1 MTRSSPPPSMPWRGN
16 LRWPRRAGSRPR
28 RMPCGAAGRTPS
40 RSSSIW
46 SAMYSA
52 SWGARATTWKASPLL
67 PKSARRASRG
77 ASVSRDTAASVSP
90 DSAARVLVAAGSADA
105 LALARSA
112 VQSMYRT
119 DRASQNLGLEILDV
133 APGSVRIS
141 MTVRPE
147 MVNGH
152 GLCHGGII
160 FTLADSAFA
169 FACNSHGEP
178 MVAAGA
184 SIEFLAPT
192 RAGELLTA
200 TATEVSRS
208 ARHGV
213 YDVRVSLSSGE
224 TVALFRGRSA
234 RLRPPTPN
242 GTTS

>member
-1 MTRSSPPPSMPWRGN
+1 M
-16 LRWPRRAGSRPR
+16 
-28 RMPCGAAGRTPS
+28 
-40 RSSSIW
+40 
-46 SAMYSA
+46 SA
-52 SWGARATTWKASPLL
+52 
-67 PKSARRASRG
+67 
-77 ASVSRDTAASVSP
+77 DTAADASP
-90 DSAARVLVAAGSADA
+90 EIARGVIDEEIVPGSAGA
-105 LALARSA
+105 LELARSA
-112 VQSMYRT
+112 VQSMYGT

-133 APGSVRIS
+133 APGSVRIC

-192 RAGELLTA
+192 PAGERLTA
-200 TATEVSRS
+200 LATEVSRG

-213 YDVRVSLSSGE
+213 YDVRVSKSSGE

-234 RLRPPTPN
+234 RLRSSTAN
-242 GTTS
+242 GNPS

>member
-1 MTRSSPPPSMPWRGN
+1 
-16 LRWPRRAGSRPR
+16 
-28 RMPCGAAGRTPS
+28 
-40 RSSSIW
+40 
-46 SAMYSA
+46 MYC
-52 SWGARATTWKASPLL
+52 
-67 PKSARRASRG
+67 
-77 ASVSRDTAASVSP
+77 
-90 DSAARVLVAAGSADA
+90 
-105 LALARSA
+105 
-112 VQSMYRT
+112 T

-133 APGSVRIS
+133 APGSVRIC

-184 SIEFLAPT
+184 SIDFLAPT
-192 RAGELLTA
+192 PAGELLTA
-200 TATEVSRS
+200 TATEVSRG

-213 YDVRVSLSSGE
+213 YDVRVSKNSGE

-234 RLRPPTPN
+234 RLRPPILN
-242 GTTS
+242 ETTS

>member
-1 MTRSSPPPSMPWRGN
+1 
-16 LRWPRRAGSRPR
+16 
-28 RMPCGAAGRTPS
+28 
-40 RSSSIW
+40 
-46 SAMYSA
+46 
-52 SWGARATTWKASPLL
+52 
-67 PKSARRASRG
+67 
-77 ASVSRDTAASVSP
+77 
-90 DSAARVLVAAGSADA
+90 
-105 LALARSA
+105 
-112 VQSMYRT
+112 MYRT
-119 DRASQNLGLEILDV
+119 DRASQNLGLEILEV
-133 APGSVRIS
+133 MPGSVRIS

-147 MVNGH
+147 MANGH

-184 SIEFLAPT
+184 NIEFLAPT
-192 RAGELLTA
+192 PAGELLIA
-200 TATEVSRS
+200 LATEVSRG

>member
-1 MTRSSPPPSMPWRGN
+1 
-16 LRWPRRAGSRPR
+16 
-28 RMPCGAAGRTPS
+28 
-40 RSSSIW
+40 
-46 SAMYSA
+46 
-52 SWGARATTWKASPLL
+52 
-67 PKSARRASRG
+67 
-77 ASVSRDTAASVSP
+77 
-90 DSAARVLVAAGSADA
+90 
-105 LALARSA
+105 
-112 VQSMYRT
+112 MYRT

-234 RLRPPTPN
+234 RLRPPTLN